1 MNDFESIL
9 GRARKLQ
16 AMLEPGS
23 GASEGERQNALAL
36 LTKALARRGFTLEE
50 FMARNGQ
57 SRSLRWLLMAP
68 SQDLEKWAELGWK
81 PRHEKALLTLAV
93 HCFWYVTGDKIL
105 NRSPHT
111 QPIAVPASAVV
122 HNRKS
127 KAKKAAPAKI
137 IRLEKI
143 GAEMTEVEHA
153 DWRACFYYYAPSLVA
168 GLADARRAAA
178 TAARAVTRFGGVFVN
193 RHHLFGPDSVPCDRP
208 LSRADLEA
216 MQAASAHIHGD
227 SWERPAG
234 ALSNQFMLEGG
245 H

>member
-1 MNDFESIL
+1 MNDEFESIL

-36 LTKALARRGFTLEE
+36 LTKVLASRGFTLEE
-50 FMARNGQ
+50 FTARHDQ
-57 SRSLRWLLMAP
+57 SRVLRWLLAAP
-68 SQDLEKWAELGWK
+68 DEDPEMWAELGWK
-81 PRHEKALLTLAV
+81 PRHEKALMMLAV

-127 KAKKAAPAKI
+127 KAKGAAPAKMI
-137 IRLEKI
+137 WLEKI

-178 TAARAVTRFGGVFVN
+178 TAARAVTRFGRVFVN
-193 RHHLFGPDSVPCDRP
+193 RHHLFGPDSVPSDRP

-216 MQAASAHIHGD
+216 MQAACEHIHGD
-227 SWERPAG
+227 SWQRPA
-234 ALSNQFMLEGG
+234 ANLADEFLLED
-245 H
+245 